1 MFSKSRNSADSWTRF
16 ALPGDIEEC
25 RRLHKLHGTTY
36 YYATQR
42 FRPDVRRQVHA
53 LYGFVRVPDEW
64 VDNPGEM
71 SVQERNAKLVQYR
84 SELMRGFDGICPSH
98 PVLRAFVDVMHET
111 SIPIEEPLV
120 FLEAMEMDLTVRRY
134 ETYEALRHY
143 MRGSASAVGVM
154 MSHVLGAGDNQS
166 ALRAAMK
173 LGEAMQL
180 TNFLRDV
187 GEDLDRDRIYLPLED
202 MDRFRVTEDE
212 VLNGELS
219 DRFIALMKFEIDRAR
234 TLYAEAEPGILLLP
248 KEARKAVKL
257 GLVLYSRI
265 LDRIERRRY
274 DVFGGRA
281 RTSTTEKAVVAA
293 QVVLGL
299 R

>member
-1 MFSKSRNSADSWTRF
+1 
-16 ALPGDIEEC
+16 
-25 RRLHKLHGTTY
+25 
-36 YYATQR
+36 
-42 FRPDVRRQVHA
+42 
-53 LYGFVRVPDEW
+53 
-64 VDNPGEM
+64 
-71 SVQERNAKLVQYR
+71 
-84 SELMRGFDGICPSH
+84 MRGFDGICPTH
-98 PVLRAFVDVMHET
+98 PVLRAFVDVMHEA
-111 SIPIEEPLV
+111 SIPIEEPLI

-134 ETYEALRHY
+134 ETYEALQHY

-154 MSHVLGAGDNQS
+154 MSYVLGAGQNQT
-166 ALRAAMK
+166 ALEAAMK

-202 MDRFRVTEDE
+202 LDRFRVTEDE
-212 VLNGELS
+212 VLNGVRS

-234 TLYAEAEPGILLLP
+234 KLYAEAEPGILLLP

-265 LDRIERRRY
+265 LDRIERRGY